1 MVSSF
6 NLQLNRHFSHHF
18 FLVSLL
24 SGFGLTGCITPQQK
38 KDMDDDIY
46 RLQTRVL
53 QLESNVTTVSTA
65 RNNDQKAGEAH
76 HKSLATTSS
85 DVERL
90 NVEVKRMKGD
100 IDALRVGVQTG
111 QMPGQEA
118 AQEGSMASQMAEIR
132 ARLDAIESQQKDLM
146 AAMDNGRAPKKKSSD
161 KDKKETSASS
171 ANADPDSLKNAF
183 DRKHYKEVAEDAPS
197 VLKRAKGK
205 DKEEVLMMYGES
217 LMRLGRQ
224 KEAAVQFGDLVDL
237 KPGDKQMAIAKLRLG
252 DAFKALGDK
261 DTSKL
266 FYEEVSS
273 KYAGTPEGDKAKKA
287 LKSKK

>member
-1 MVSSF
+1 
-6 NLQLNRHFSHHF
+6 
-18 FLVSLL
+18 
-24 SGFGLTGCITPQQK
+24 
-38 KDMDDDIY
+38 MDDHIY

-53 QLESNVTTVSTA
+53 QLESNVSTS
-65 RNNDQKAGEAH
+65 RNADQKAGETH
-76 HKSLATTSS
+76 HKNLASTSS

-90 NVEVKRMKGD
+90 NIEVKRMKGE

-118 AQEGSMASQMAEIR
+118 GQEGSMASQMAEIR

-146 AAMDNGRAPKKKSSD
+146 ASMEGGSKKKSSD
-161 KDKKETSASS
+161 KDKKESLASS

-183 DRKHYKEVAEDAPS
+183 DRKHFKEVAEDAPA

-217 LMRLGRQ
+217 LMKLGRQ

-266 FYEEVSS
+266 FYEEVST
-273 KYAGTPEGDKAKKA
+273 KYAGTPEGDKARKA